1 MQCILHFVQN
11 ERTNLVGVFQ
21 SRDNAIDF
29 LRSIPFLQE
38 KPDEFGTTYTIK
50 FEDMPDSHTIN
61 YNGWQYVLSRF
72 SYSAYKSD
80 GIIEAYLTD
89 VCNLDSA
96 PPENGSYIPGYTC
109 VDAYSFPNSEVADT
123 IEKREAFYQEAERY
137 YAEQGRTVD
146 RDGLGSEDGEY
157 VLVSAPGNPSEM
169 HLTFLLDPQTIAD
182 WESSGSF
189 ALWLKQN
196 ELQD

>member
-1 MQCILHFVQN
+1 MQCILYFVQN

-50 FEDMPDSHTIN
+50 FEDMPDSHTIS

-89 VCNLDSA
+89 VCNLYSA
-96 PPENGSYIPGYTC
+96 PPENSSYIPGYTC
-109 VDAYSFPNSEVADT
+109 VDAYSFPNSEVADA
-123 IEKREAFYQEAERY
+123 IEKREAFYREAERY
-137 YAEQGRTVD
+137 YAAQGRTVD

-157 VLVSAPGNPSEM
+157 VLVSEPGNPSEM

-182 WESSGSF
+182 WENFGSF